1 MDFGGLFSTIVPAGG
16 TKSVRNI
23 FHPHQDRA
31 VVILLMFHTRGSDS
45 YYVAKNSRS
54 LNSYRPDLRD
64 FRGALSLPHVETEEL
79 LLKCWKSR
87 GHGTGVVR
95 ARHRGCVFLFQ
106 KSAPSID
113 SALNPC
119 RPKKALTSRCVWQLA
134 QP

>member
-1 MDFGGLFSTIVPAGG
+1 VDFGGLFSTIVPAGG

-45 YYVAKNSRS
+45 YHVTKNSRS

-87 GHGTGVVR
+87 GHGTGLSEHAIAGAYFYFEVGAVDR
-95 ARHRGCVFLFQ
+95 LCSKPMQTEEGLDF
-106 KSAPSID
+106 
-113 SALNPC
+113 
-119 RPKKALTSRCVWQLA
+119 
-134 QP
+134 